1 MHRIAVSDC
10 GEKLHHYLK
19 YIQSKDGVDVVV
31 FSYKRGNIRDIDM
44 CDGLVLTGGED
55 VTPELY
61 GDWPDETVHSN
72 PERDGFEYKL
82 IEKALEKD
90 IPILGICRGLQIV
103 NVYLGGTLILDLE
116 KYQGKNHRKISQ
128 FEDRYHGVSFTE
140 GSVLSKFINVRSGE
154 VNSAHHQAADR
165 IGTGLKVTA
174 RADDGT
180 VESLESSSPGGKITL
195 VQWHPERLNMES
207 PFARGVLELFISNIE
222 NKKK

>member
-1 MHRIAVSDC
+1 MHKIAVSDC
-10 GEKLHHYLK
+10 GEKMHHYIG
-19 YIQSKDGVDVVV
+19 YVQSKDNLDVVV
-31 FSYKRGNIRDIDM
+31 VSHKTGNWSEVGR
-44 CDGLVLTGGED
+44 CDGLILTGGED

-72 PERDGFEYKL
+72 PERDGFEYRL
-82 IEKALEKD
+82 IEVALEKNM
-90 IPILGICRGLQIV
+90 PILGICRGLQIV

-116 KYQGKNHRKISQ
+116 KYQGKNHRKISST
-128 FEDRYHGVSFTE
+128 EDRYHGVSFTE
-140 GSVLSKFINVRSGE
+140 GSNLSKFINVRTGE

-165 IGTGLKVTA
+165 VGDGLKVTA

-180 VESLESSSPGGKITL
+180 IESLESSNPEGKITL
-195 VQWHPERLNMES
+195 VQWHPERLNKES